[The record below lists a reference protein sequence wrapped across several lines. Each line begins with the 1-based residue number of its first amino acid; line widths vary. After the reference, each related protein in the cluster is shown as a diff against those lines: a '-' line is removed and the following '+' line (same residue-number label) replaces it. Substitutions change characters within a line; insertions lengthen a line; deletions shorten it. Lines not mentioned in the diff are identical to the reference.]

1 MLRRFTAIIG
11 IVSSGATSGGLNLLY
26 GKSSESIQAETGTL
40 PQVGLGTLDWIII
53 LVYASATIGL
63 GYYYSRKQKNIREY
77 FVGSG
82 SMNPVL
88 VGVSLFATLLS
99 TISYMA
105 YPGEMIAK
113 GPGTIITNLLVLPL
127 IYLLVAKLLLVVYMR
142 QSVTS
147 AYELLEERLGV
158 GIRLLGAAMFLILRL
173 VWMSLLVYVAASA
186 MTVMMGV
193 GKEWIPYIVLAT
205 GFVSV
210 IYTSLGGLGAVVVTD
225 LLQTVLLLGGALL
238 VVVMISI
245 SLGGFSWFPTSWQPG
260 WDVQPLFSLD
270 PRVRVTILGGIL
282 TGVIWNICTAGG
294 DQVAVQR
301 FMATGD
307 VRAAQRSY
315 LAKTCVSA
323 SVSVAL
329 ALVGFSLL
337 GYFTQRPEALPAG
350 MSLATD
356 GDKIFP
362 FFVAYHLPSGLSG
375 LVVAAMFAA
384 AMSSIDSGV
393 NSITAVIMTDFLD
406 RFGHKPKSDRGH
418 VRLARVL
425 AFSVGAVVV
434 IGSSFMEYVPGNFIG
449 VTQRTT
455 NLLVTPLFALFCF
468 ALFIPFSRALGV
480 VVGAVY
486 GVSTALLVAFSGSL
500 YEALQGA
507 TYFGISAPID
517 VTPISFQWI
526 APLALAANLGA
537 GSVASLMLRN
547 QDSSLGLTWKFVL
560 SLIPLL
566 GWAAIL
572 LLWPWIDA
580 AFIGF

>member
-1 MLRRFTAIIG
+1 MG
-11 IVSSGATSGGLNLLY
+11 
-26 GKSSESIQAETGTL
+26 Q
-40 PQVGLGTLDWIII
+40 PGLGTLDWIII
-53 LVYASATIGL
+53 LIYASSIIGL

-82 SMNPVL
+82 KMNPVL
-88 VGVSLFATLLS
+88 VGISLFATLLS

-113 GPGTIITNLLVLPL
+113 GPGTILASLLTLPF
-127 IYLLVAKLLLVVYMR
+127 IYLLVTRLLLGVYMT

-147 AYELLEERLGV
+147 AYELLEKRLGL
-158 GIRLLGAAMFLILRL
+158 GIRILGATMFLVLRL

-210 IYTSLGGLGAVVVTD
+210 IYTSLGGLGAVVITD
-225 LLQTVLLLGGALL
+225 FLQTVLLLGGALL
-238 VVVMISI
+238 VVVLISI
-245 SLGGFSWFPTSWQPG
+245 SLGGFSWFPTSWQPT

-270 PRVRVTILGGIL
+270 PRVRVTILGGL
-282 TGVIWNICTAGG
+282 VTGIIWYVCTAGG
-294 DQVAVQR
+294 DQVSIQR

-307 VRAAQRSY
+307 ARAAGRSY
-315 LAKTCVSA
+315 LTQMCVSA
-323 SVSVAL
+323 AVSVAL

-362 FFVAYHLPSGLSG
+362 FFVAYHLPAGISG

-406 RFGHKPKSDRGH
+406 RFGHKPKTDRGH
-418 VRLARVL
+418 VRLARLL
-425 AFSVGAVVV
+425 AFGVGTVVV
-434 IGSSFMEYVPGNFIG
+434 IGSSFMEYVPGNFVG

-468 ALFIPFSRALGV
+468 ALFIPIARPLGV
-480 VVGAVY
+480 VVGTIY

-500 YEALQGA
+500 YETLEGA
-507 TYFGISAPID
+507 TFFDVSSPID

-526 APLALAANLGA
+526 APLALAVNLGA
-537 GSVASLMLRN
+537 GTLLSLMLRS
-547 QDSSLGLTWKFVL
+547 DEGSLGLTWKFVV